1 MTGHGLAQAVSE
13 KWRPALPA
21 DSSCYAVPINRHG
34 RRRLAGE
41 LLGLPAGSRVVLYDH
56 WPGSR
61 RRCRAVASRGGVQLF
76 REYVALPT
84 LSSAGVLVEDDDAVA
99 SYVASRFGSVPPAAG
114 LRARLLVWLV
124 PLAGRILAG
133 RWRGLAF
140 GGRVVIGVRP

>member
-1 MTGHGLAQAVSE
+1 MISQTLPQPVRE

-21 DSSCYAVPINRHG
+21 DACCYAVPIAIRR
-34 RRRLAGE
+34 RRRLVGE
-41 LLGLPAGSRVVLYDH
+41 LRRLPAGSHVVLYDH

-61 RRCRAVASRGGVQLF
+61 QRCRTLAARGGVRLV

-84 LSSAGVLVEDDDAVA
+84 LSSAGLLVEDDDAVA
-99 SYVASRFGSVPPAAG
+99 GYVASRFGSVPPAAG
-114 LRARLLVWLV
+114 LRTRLLARSV